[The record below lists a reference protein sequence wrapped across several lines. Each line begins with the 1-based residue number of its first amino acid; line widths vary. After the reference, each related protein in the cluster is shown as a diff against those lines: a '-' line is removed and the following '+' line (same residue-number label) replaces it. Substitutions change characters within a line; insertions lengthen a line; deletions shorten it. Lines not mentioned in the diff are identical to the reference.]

1 MPIYEY
7 RCEACGKGSTALLA
21 RWDSADPACPHCGK
35 TELRRLVSSFAT
47 TGREDA
53 SDDDFD
59 GDEGYGGESE
69 DTGDLD
75 HDDW

>member
-7 RCEACGKGSTALLA
+7 RCEACGKESTALLA

-35 TELRRLVSSFAT
+35 MELRRLVSSFAT

-53 SDDDFD
+53 SDYDFD
-59 GDEGYGGESE
+59 GDEGYGSESE
-69 DTGDLD
+69 DSGDLGD
-75 HDDW
+75 DDW